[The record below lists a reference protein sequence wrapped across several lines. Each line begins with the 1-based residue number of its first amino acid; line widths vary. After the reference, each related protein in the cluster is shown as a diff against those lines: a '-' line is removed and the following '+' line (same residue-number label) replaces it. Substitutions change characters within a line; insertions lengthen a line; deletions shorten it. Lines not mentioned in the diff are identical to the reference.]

1 MDKKIKLIDMDNTW
15 EFTRTKS
22 MIYKII
28 ETFCYIAIS
37 NTHNLIYIFMILNM
51 FNNAGLIGLV
61 YPISVL
67 GYALLEENRP
77 RKEFWGFV
85 RVYTTFVLA
94 LKFIWNLEI
103 LNQYF

>member
-1 MDKKIKLIDMDNTW
+1 
-15 EFTRTKS
+15 

-28 ETFCYIAIS
+28 ETFFYIAIS

-51 FNNAGLIGLV
+51 FNNAGLISLV
-61 YPISVL
+61 YPVSVL

-77 RKEFWGFV
+77 RKEFWSFV

-103 LNQYF
+103 LNQYV